1 MINYDLDKIKA
12 VIFDVDGVL
21 SRQTITLASSGEP
34 LRTVNIKD
42 GYAIQLAQKMGL
54 RIAILTGGTTEA
66 IRKRYEGLG
75 VEDIFMGCAV
85 KIHTYDEFL
94 AKYQLSDEEIIY
106 VGDDIPDYEVMRRCG
121 CPCCPADACSDIKSI
136 SRYISSA
143 NGGEGVGR
151 DIVEQVL
158 RAKGHWLSSAKA
170 FDGNHKVPSSKF
182 KVPSKMNYKII
193 LASNSPR
200 RRELLAGLDIP
211 FEVKVIKGID
221 ESYPE
226 SLDAYEVAEYI
237 SCKKAEAYRGLL
249 DEEASEE
256 QGEDAA
262 QTLILTADTVVI
274 APTADEQNDQ
284 EGKGVILGK
293 PKDEEDAVRM
303 LRMLS
308 GKTHH
313 VVTGVCLTT
322 RSQQRHFSVT
332 TEVTFKQLSD
342 AEIRYYI
349 SHYKPFDKAGAYGIQ
364 EWIGYIG
371 CTGLKGSYFNVMGLP
386 VQRIYEEIARM

>member
-1 MINYDLDKIKA
+1 MPWARSFCPFRACGAYLRN
-12 VIFDVDGVL
+12 L
-21 SRQTITLASSGEP
+21 SNFT
-34 LRTVNIKD
+34 
-42 GYAIQLAQKMGL
+42 
-54 RIAILTGGTTEA
+54 
-66 IRKRYEGLG
+66 
-75 VEDIFMGCAV
+75 
-85 KIHTYDEFL
+85 
-94 AKYQLSDEEIIY
+94 
-106 VGDDIPDYEVMRRCG
+106 
-121 CPCCPADACSDIKSI
+121 
-136 SRYISSA
+136 
-143 NGGEGVGR
+143 
-151 DIVEQVL
+151 
-158 RAKGHWLSSAKA
+158 
-170 FDGNHKVPSSKF
+170 NHKVQSSKF
-182 KVPSKMNYKII
+182 QVQSFKFKVSSSKFQVQSFKFKVSSSKFQVQSKMNYKII

-200 RRELLAGLDIP
+200 RKELLAGLDIP

-226 SLDAYEVAEYI
+226 TLDAYEVAEYI
-237 SCKKAEAYRGLL
+237 SSKKAEAYRGLL
-249 DEEASEE
+249 DEEPSGKASEEQAGNPSGKASEE
-256 QGEDAA
+256 QGEEAV

-322 RSQQRHFSVT
+322 RSQQRHFSVI

-342 AEIRYYI
+342 AEISYYI

-364 EWIGYIG
+364 EWIGYVG

-386 VQRIYEEIARM
+386 VQRIYEEIASM